1 MNDDDQAAMH
11 RQQELERQEQEEMG
25 NMDFWNRVK
34 KTNPNRLKPISGK
47 QYKGNS
53 PQPYYLV
60 ERMTHEF
67 GMCGIGWGLTIKNE
81 RMERLSDTDVLHV
94 AVVEVWYRLGDEI
107 GRIEQVG
114 QTKASYMS
122 SKGSLVVDEDAP
134 KKSVTDAM
142 TKCMSYLG
150 FAGDIFGGQWDD
162 SKYVQEIT
170 KEFNEDASAK
180 QIEADMKAAKEDIA
194 TADTLESL
202 KAVSSGWYKHFAAK
216 EHKDAV
222 KAAYD
227 KRKAQLE
234 PQPEREAA

>member
-1 MNDDDQAAMH
+1 MDEDDQAAMH
-11 RQQELERQEQEEMG
+11 HQQELERQEQEEMG

-34 KTNPNRLKPISGK
+34 KTNPNRVKPISGK

-150 FAGDIFGGQWDD
+150 FAGDIFSGQWDD
-162 SKYVQEIT
+162 NKYVAQLQSEIQQQEAEQQLSADLPTATHEIR
-170 KEFNEDASAK
+170 NAPDMDALKLTFKYWSDHFKGHDTLLAAVISAK
-180 QIEADMKAAKEDIA
+180 DQRKEQLTPIAA
-194 TADTLESL
+194 
-202 KAVSSGWYKHFAAK
+202 
-216 EHKDAV
+216 
-222 KAAYD
+222 
-227 KRKAQLE
+227 
-234 PQPEREAA
+234 